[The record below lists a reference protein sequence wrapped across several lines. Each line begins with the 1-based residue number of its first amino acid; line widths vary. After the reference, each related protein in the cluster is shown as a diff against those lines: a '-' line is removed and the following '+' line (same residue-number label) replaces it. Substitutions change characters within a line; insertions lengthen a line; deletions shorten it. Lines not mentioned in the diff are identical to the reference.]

1 MRIHHSLAVTRVLEA
16 LPILESLRI
25 GAEIYLEPD
34 VLEAWRGEAWQS
46 LASAVSELPVSFHAP
61 FWNLDL
67 LSPDSGVAQLTQ
79 RRFEQTLHAASYFS
93 EARSAPV
100 HVVFHSGIPHGRT
113 PAQALERS
121 DRLSTKLEGL
131 VAAAREVG
139 AVWCLENTHEPDPD
153 SLWRILNHLPELRY
167 CFDAAHAHVFSRT
180 PNPMAWLDLEPAHLH
195 LNDNAGV
202 FDDHLQLGTG
212 VLPHL
217 TWLPEWSTR
226 APLIL
231 ETKGDAAVSVA
242 WLRDLLEARDKKAPR
257 VLEALTVG

>member
-1 MRIHHSLAVTRVLEA
+1 M
-16 LPILESLRI
+16 
-25 GAEIYLEPD
+25 G
-34 VLEAWRGEAWQS
+34 
-46 LASAVSELPVSFHAP
+46 
-61 FWNLDL
+61 
-67 LSPDSGVAQLTQ
+67 
-79 RRFEQTLHAASYFS
+79 
-93 EARSAPV
+93 
-100 HVVFHSGIPHGRT
+100 T

-121 DRLSTKLEGL
+121 DRLSAKLEGL

-231 ETKGDAAVSVA
+231 EIKGDAAVSVA